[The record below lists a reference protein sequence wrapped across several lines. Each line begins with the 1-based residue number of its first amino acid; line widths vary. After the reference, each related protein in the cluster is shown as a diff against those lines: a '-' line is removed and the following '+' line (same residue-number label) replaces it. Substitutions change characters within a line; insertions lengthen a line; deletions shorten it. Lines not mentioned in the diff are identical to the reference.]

1 MILTTIYLA
10 GAKNTIVGVPG
21 RGICSVLFFDTVPMV
36 PSSAFIATAGS
47 ERLLCDGFSLGETV
61 RFGSLELI
69 ANRFGGP
76 SLSPL
81 GTGLG
86 TTTMGPTYGR
96 PMLPQRIMV
105 GNPTE
110 GFPMAPSGEGRTDLP
125 FPGRHDVKASPTST
139 TMVLRPES
147 PPANQA
153 MTTIPLR

>member
-1 MILTTIYLA
+1 
-10 GAKNTIVGVPG
+10 
-21 RGICSVLFFDTVPMV
+21 MV
-36 PSSAFIATAGS
+36 PSSAFIAIAGS

-69 ANRFGGP
+69 ANHFGGL